1 VTAELGVGSAG
12 LLSGS
17 GPGGPSEELGPFDPC
32 RCMYQADQPVVL
44 QPRLQSLNDIVTE
57 EVGMLDNIS
66 AGADGST
73 TIEVVAVLVPTLV
86 LLWIILTVTALH
98 K

>member
-1 VTAELGVGSAG
+1 
-12 LLSGS
+12 
-17 GPGGPSEELGPFDPC
+17 
-32 RCMYQADQPVVL
+32 
-44 QPRLQSLNDIVTE
+44 
-57 EVGMLDNIS
+57 MLDNIS

>member
-1 VTAELGVGSAG
+1 
-12 LLSGS
+12 
-17 GPGGPSEELGPFDPC
+17 
-32 RCMYQADQPVVL
+32 MYQADQPVVL